1 MTIKI
6 QSPRQ
11 AVAWL
16 GFFFLLLDVAAP
28 RAADVEVP
36 LDLQA
41 KLFLAALA
49 YDKTLEARAATNLNI
64 GLLFF
69 PGAPHSE
76 VQARDLGRE
85 LEQFKDKKVGGLSF
99 STVAFAYTGAEA
111 LRGTIKRDG
120 LLALY
125 IAQGPP
131 EQVRQVTAVTR
142 SEKAFSLSSNVEH
155 VICCG
160 VSLAIG
166 LQDNKPKIYLN
177 MSAAQL
183 EGAEFGA
190 KFLRI
195 VHLVE

>member
-1 MTIKI
+1 MTIMI

-16 GFFFLLLDVAAP
+16 GFFILLLGAAAP

-36 LDLQA
+36 RDLQA

-49 YDKTLEARAATNLNI
+49 YDKNLQARAASRLNI

-69 PGAPHSE
+69 SEAPQSE
-76 VQARDLGRE
+76 GQARDLGRE
-85 LEQFKDKKVGGLSF
+85 LEQFKDKKVGGLDFATAVF
-99 STVAFAYTGAEA
+99 SYAGIDA
-111 LRGTIKRDG
+111 LRSRIGRDR
-120 LLALY
+120 LSALY

-131 EQVRQVTAVTR
+131 ELVMQVTAVTR
-142 SEKAFSLSSNVEH
+142 SEKAISLSSNAEH
-155 VICCG
+155 VTRCG
-160 VSLAIG
+160 VTLAIG